1 VLLKTGFTE
10 CIMENL
16 EIHAT
21 ADTPHVL
28 CDSEGEILMTGRSLP
43 EDPLKVFDQ
52 IFKWAEEFTKPNL
65 LINFKLEY
73 FNTAS
78 SKQIFN
84 LIKIFV
90 ENPHVKDIQIKW
102 YYEEGDYDS
111 KETGEHF
118 SHLFKIP
125 FEFIEYAESGF

>member
-1 VLLKTGFTE
+1 
-10 CIMENL
+10 MENL

-21 ADTPHVL
+21 TDTPHVF

-52 IFKWAEEFTKPNL
+52 IFKWAEEFNKPNL

-90 ENPHVKDIQIKW
+90 ENPYVKDIQIKW

>member
-1 VLLKTGFTE
+1 
-10 CIMENL
+10 MENL

-21 ADTPHVL
+21 NDTPHVVG
-28 CDSEGEILMTGRSLP
+28 DADGELLMTGRSLP
-43 EDPLKVFDQ
+43 ENPLKLYDP
-52 IFKWAEEFTKPNL
+52 IFKWAENFDKDSIL
-65 LINFKLEY
+65 LNFKLEY

-78 SKQIFN
+78 SKQLFN

-90 ENPHVKDIQIKW
+90 ENSRIKNIQVKW
-102 YYEEGDYDS
+102 HYEEGDYDS

>member
-1 VLLKTGFTE
+1 
-10 CIMENL
+10 MESL
-16 EIHAT
+16 EINST
-21 ADTPHVL
+21 NDTPYVK
-28 CDSEGEILMTGRSLP
+28 CDVDAGEILLTGRSLP
-43 EDPLKVFDQ
+43 ENPFKLYEP
-52 IFKWAEEFTKPNL
+52 IFAWADAYDKESI

-78 SKQIFN
+78 SKQIFS
-84 LIKIFV
+84 LIKHFV
-90 ENPHVKDIQIKW
+90 ENHTIKEVLVKW
-102 YYEEGDYDS
+102 HYEEGDYDS

>member
-1 VLLKTGFTE
+1 MLL
-10 CIMENL
+10 
-16 EIHAT
+16 
-21 ADTPHVL
+21 
-28 CDSEGEILMTGRSLP
+28 
-43 EDPLKVFDQ
+43 
-52 IFKWAEEFTKPNL
+52 
-65 LINFKLEY
+65 NFRLEY

-84 LIKIFV
+84 IIKCCIDNKYIKELQV
-90 ENPHVKDIQIKW
+90 KW

-125 FEFIEYAESGF
+125 FEFIEYAENI

>member
-1 VLLKTGFTE
+1 
-10 CIMENL
+10 MENL
-16 EIHAT
+16 EIQPT
-21 ADTPHVL
+21 NDTPKVH
-28 CDSEGEILMTGRSLP
+28 CDVQGEILMSGRSLP
-43 EDPLKVFDQ
+43 ENPIKLYEPLFN
-52 IFKWAEEFTKPNL
+52 WAQQFEKESIL
-65 LINFKLEY
+65 LNFKLEY

-90 ENPHVKDIQIKW
+90 ENPKVKDVLVKW
-102 YYEEGDYDS
+102 HYEEGDYDS

-125 FEFIEYAESGF
+125 FEFIEYAESGL

>member
-1 VLLKTGFTE
+1 
-10 CIMENL
+10 MENL
-16 EIHAT
+16 EIKPT
-21 ADTPHVL
+21 NDTPNVH
-28 CDSEGEILMTGRSLP
+28 CDVQGEIVMSGRSLP
-43 EDPLKVFDQ
+43 ENPVKLYEP
-52 IFKWAEEFTKPNL
+52 IFHWAQQFEGESIL
-65 LINFKLEY
+65 LNFRLEY

-90 ENPHVKDIQIKW
+90 ENPKVKDVHVKW
-102 YYEEGDYDS
+102 HYEEGDYDS

-125 FEFIEYAESGF
+125 FEFIEYAESGL

>member
-1 VLLKTGFTE
+1 
-10 CIMENL
+10 MENL
-16 EIHAT
+16 EIQPT
-21 ADTPHVL
+21 NDTPTVY
-28 CDSEGEILMTGRSLP
+28 CDAQGEILMSGRSLP
-43 EDPLKVFDQ
+43 ENPMKLYEP
-52 IFKWAEEFTKPNL
+52 IFRWAEQYEGESI

-73 FNTAS
+73 FNTSS

-90 ENPHVKDIQIKW
+90 ENPKVKDVHVKW
-102 YYEEGDYDS
+102 HYEEGDYDS

-125 FEFIEYAESGF
+125 FEFIEYAESSI

>member
-1 VLLKTGFTE
+1 
-10 CIMENL
+10 MENL
-16 EIHAT
+16 EMQPT
-21 ADTPHVL
+21 NDTPKVH
-28 CDSEGEILMTGRSLP
+28 CDILGEIHMSGRSLP
-43 EDPLKVFDQ
+43 ENPIKLYEP
-52 IFKWAEEFTKPNL
+52 IFNWAEQFEGDSI

-90 ENPHVKDIQIKW
+90 ENPKVKDVRVKW
-102 YYEEGDYDS
+102 HYEEGDYDS

-125 FEFIEYAESGF
+125 FEFIEYAESGI

>member
-1 VLLKTGFTE
+1 
-10 CIMENL
+10 MENL
-16 EIHAT
+16 EFEPT
-21 ADTPHVL
+21 NDTPKVI
-28 CDSEGEILMTGRSLP
+28 CSKEGEVLMTGRSLP
-43 EDPLKVFDQ
+43 ENPMKIYDPIFAWAREFDGES
-52 IFKWAEEFTKPNL
+52 IL
-65 LINFKLEY
+65 LNFKLEY

-90 ENPHVKDIQIKW
+90 ENSKVKSVRVKW
-102 YYEEGDYDS
+102 HYEEGDYDS

-125 FEFIEYAESGF
+125 FEFVEYAESSN

>member
-1 VLLKTGFTE
+1 
-10 CIMENL
+10 MENL
-16 EIHAT
+16 EIQPT
-21 ADTPHVL
+21 NDTPKVI
-28 CDSEGEILMTGRSLP
+28 CDAQGEIMMSGRSLP
-43 EDPLKVFDQ
+43 ENPIKLYEP
-52 IFKWAEEFTKPNL
+52 IFNWAEHYEKDSIL
-65 LINFKLEY
+65 LNFRLEY
-73 FNTAS
+73 FNTSS

-90 ENPHVKDIQIKW
+90 ENPKVKDVHVKW
-102 YYEEGDYDS
+102 HYEEGDYDS

>member
-1 VLLKTGFTE
+1 
-10 CIMENL
+10 MENL

-21 ADTPHVL
+21 TDTPHVF

>member
-1 VLLKTGFTE
+1 
-10 CIMENL
+10 MENL

-21 ADTPHVL
+21 NDTPHVV
-28 CDSEGEILMTGRSLP
+28 CDADGELLMTGRSLP
-43 EDPLKVFDQ
+43 ENPLKLYDP
-52 IFKWAEEFTKPNL
+52 IFRWAESFDKDSIL
-65 LINFKLEY
+65 LNFKLEY

-78 SKQIFN
+78 SKQLFN

-90 ENPHVKDIQIKW
+90 ENSHVKNIQVKW
-102 YYEEGDYDS
+102 HYEEGDYDS

>member
-1 VLLKTGFTE
+1 
-10 CIMENL
+10 
-16 EIHAT
+16 
-21 ADTPHVL
+21 
-28 CDSEGEILMTGRSLP
+28 MTGRSLP
-43 EDPLKVFDQ
+43 ENPFRIYEP
-52 IFKWAEEFTKPNL
+52 IFRWAEQYDKESI

-84 LIKIFV
+84 LIKAFV
-90 ENPHVKDIQIKW
+90 ENRIIKEVLVKW
-102 YYEEGDYDS
+102 HYEEGDYDS

>member
-1 VLLKTGFTE
+1 
-10 CIMENL
+10 MENF
-16 EIHAT
+16 EMHAT
-21 ADTPHVL
+21 NDTPHVL
-28 CDSEGEILMTGRSLP
+28 CNAEGEIIMTGRSLP
-43 EDPLKVFDQ
+43 ENPIKMYEP
-52 IFKWAEEFTKPNL
+52 IFEWAEKFDKEEIL
-65 LINFKLEY
+65 LNFKLEY

-84 LIKIFV
+84 LIKSLV
-90 ENPHVKDIQIKW
+90 ENPNIKTVKVKW
-102 YYEEGDYDS
+102 HYEEGDYDS

>member
-1 VLLKTGFTE
+1 
-10 CIMENL
+10 MENL
-16 EIHAT
+16 EMQPT
-21 ADTPHVL
+21 NDTPKVH
-28 CDSEGEILMTGRSLP
+28 CDINGEILMSGRSLP
-43 EDPLKVFDQ
+43 ENPIKLYEP
-52 IFKWAEEFTKPNL
+52 IFNWAEQFEGDSI

-90 ENPHVKDIQIKW
+90 ENPKVKDVLVKW
-102 YYEEGDYDS
+102 HYEEGDYDS

-125 FEFIEYAESGF
+125 FEFIEYAESGI

>member
-1 VLLKTGFTE
+1 
-10 CIMENL
+10 MENL
-16 EIHAT
+16 EINST
-21 ADTPHVL
+21 NDTPFVK
-28 CDSEGEILMTGRSLP
+28 CDFDGGELLMTGRSLP
-43 EDPLKVFDQ
+43 ENPFKLYEP
-52 IFKWAEEFTKPNL
+52 IFKWAEEYNKETI

-90 ENPHVKDIQIKW
+90 ENKNIKEVLVKW
-102 YYEEGDYDS
+102 HYEEGDYDS

-125 FEFIEYAESGF
+125 FDFIEYAESGF

>member
-1 VLLKTGFTE
+1 
-10 CIMENL
+10 MENL
-16 EIHAT
+16 EIKPAH
-21 ADTPHVL
+21 DTPHVV
-28 CDSEGEILMTGRSLP
+28 CDVTGELLMTGRSLP
-43 EDPLKVFDQ
+43 ENPMKVYEP
-52 IFKWAEEFTKPNL
+52 IFKWAEEYSNEKIL
-65 LINFKLEY
+65 LNFKLEY

-84 LIKIFV
+84 LIKIFI
-90 ENPHVKDIQIKW
+90 ENKNVKDVHVKW
-102 YYEEGDYDS
+102 HYEEGDYDS